1 MGYSSPAGAG
11 HRSERRKGR
20 CIMKKRDWKRSLAFL
35 CATALIAGSLSE
47 FGPLT
52 RVKAEEINLF
62 TDGDMGDDGSDFGT
76 VITGRW
82 MTPHGRQPM
91 I

>member
-1 MGYSSPAGAG
+1 
-11 HRSERRKGR
+11 
-20 CIMKKRDWKRSLAFL
+20 MKKRDWKRSLAFL
-35 CATALIAGSLSE
+35 CATALIAGNLSE

-52 RVKAEEINLF
+52 RVKAEETNLF

-82 MTPHGRQPM
+82 MTLHGRQPM